1 MRSRSSVLELAI
13 LGLLHAAPMHGY
25 ELRKR
30 LNVLLGPL
38 RAFSYGT
45 LYPCLRTLSSKGL
58 IASSSTDDDARTL
71 AGKRARIVYRLTPAG
86 TAALEAMLGEAGPA
100 SWEDESFDV
109 RFAFFAQTDVDT
121 RLRVLEGRRLRMAER
136 LDALQAAMTAAGG
149 ADPYALELHRHG
161 IDQLQRE
168 VGWLDG
174 LIEAERSAR
183 PRRVHRSAS
192 P

>member
-1 MRSRSSVLELAI
+1 
-13 LGLLHAAPMHGY
+13 MHGY

-30 LNVLLGPL
+30 LNALLGPL

-45 LYPCLRTLSSKGL
+45 LYPCLRTLSAKGL

-71 AGKRARIVYRLTPAG
+71 GGKRARIVYRLTPAG
-86 TAALEAMLGEAGPA
+86 TTALEAMLGEAGPA

-136 LDALQAAMTAAGG
+136 LDALASALASGRD
-149 ADPYALELHRHG
+149 ADSYAIELQRHG
-161 IDQLQRE
+161 MDQLKRE
-168 VGWLDG
+168 VDWLDA
-174 LIEAERSAR
+174 LIETERAAR
-183 PRRVHRSAS
+183 PKRVHRTRAR
-192 P
+192 

>member
-1 MRSRSSVLELAI
+1 LELAI
-13 LGLLHAAPMHGY
+13 LGLLHTTPMHGY

-30 LNVLLGPL
+30 LNALLGPL

-45 LYPCLRTLSSKGL
+45 LYPCLRTLSARGL

-71 AGKRARIVYRLTPAG
+71 GGKRARIVYRLTQAG
-86 TAALEAMLGEAGPA
+86 IAALEAMLGEAGPA

-136 LDALQAAMTAAGG
+136 LDALASALAAGRD
-149 ADPYALELHRHG
+149 ADSYAVELQRHG
-161 IDQLQRE
+161 MDQLKRE
-168 VGWLDG
+168 VDWLDG
-174 LIEAERSAR
+174 LIETERAAR
-183 PRRVHRSAS
+183 PRRVRRSGAR
-192 P
+192 